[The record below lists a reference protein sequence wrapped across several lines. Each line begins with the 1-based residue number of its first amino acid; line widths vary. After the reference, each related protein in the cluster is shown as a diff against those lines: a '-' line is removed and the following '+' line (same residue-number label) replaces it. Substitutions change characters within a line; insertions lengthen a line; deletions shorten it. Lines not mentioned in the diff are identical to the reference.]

1 MRKPPALQDWL
12 NYPVTSVVAL
22 LAILATLAWKSGMD
36 ISFMFMD
43 SEVWHGQLW
52 RLVTSAFPHV
62 DLIHIAFNLYW
73 LWVFGTLV
81 EGVFGSYRTATILVL
96 FAAGSAAAQYA
107 VSVGGVGLSG
117 VGYGLFGLL
126 WVLSRRDSRFRDAV
140 DNQTIGLFV
149 VWFFLCIFLT
159 HSHVWNV
166 GNAAHGLGAI
176 LGALL
181 GFCIVSEETVRR
193 LVGAVLCL
201 VILADFLL
209 ASFGRSYLNFSS
221 NSWEESA
228 FRVIKTSR
236 IMITK
241 RPWRIFKGH

>member
-1 MRKPPALQDWL
+1 MRRPPPLQEWVKF
-12 NYPVTSVVAL
+12 PVISVVAL
-22 LAILATLAWKSGMD
+22 LAILAALAWKAGMD

-43 SEVWHGQLW
+43 SGVWRGQPW

-81 EGVFGSYRTATILVL
+81 EGVFGSYRTAAILLL

-107 VSVGGVGLSG
+107 VSTGGVGLSG

-126 WVLSRRDSRFRDAV
+126 WVLSRKDSRFWDAV

-159 HSHVWNV
+159 RSHVWNV
-166 GNAAHGLGAI
+166 GNAAHGMGAI

-181 GFCIVSEETVRR
+181 GFCIVSEGSMRR
-193 LVGAVLCL
+193 LVGAAMCL
-201 VILADFLL
+201 VILGDFLL
-209 ASFGRSYLNFSS
+209 ASFGRSYINFSS
-221 NSWEESA
+221 
-228 FRVIKTSR
+228 
-236 IMITK
+236 
-241 RPWRIFKGH
+241 